1 MEIIVRGLRSKVNY
15 KLFKP
20 AKPNLF
26 SFNSPQG
33 ACPKCKGFGKT
44 ISIDRNKVIPDD
56 SISLRKGAIKAF
68 NGKIYGH
75 CKEDLIKYC
84 QGAGID
90 IDRPYRNLTQRQKR
104 PHLVW

>member
-1 MEIIVRGLRSKVNY
+1 MEIIVRGLRSKVNH

-44 ISIDRNKVIPDD
+44 ISIDRNRVIPDD
-56 SISLRKGAIKAF
+56 SISLKKGAIKALTAKYTDIVRKTYL
-68 NGKIYGH
+68 NIARKQ
-75 CKEDLIKYC
+75 ELILIDHI
-84 QGAGID
+84 GI
-90 IDRPYRNLTQRQKR
+90 
-104 PHLVW
+104 